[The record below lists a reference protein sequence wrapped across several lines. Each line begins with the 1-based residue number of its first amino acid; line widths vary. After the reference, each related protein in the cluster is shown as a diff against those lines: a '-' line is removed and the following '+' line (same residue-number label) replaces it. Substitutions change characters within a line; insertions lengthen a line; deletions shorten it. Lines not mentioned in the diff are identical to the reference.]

1 MVILHEMRKI
11 KEIILASTMTQTS
24 NKLTVDDAKLVVK
37 DKFGYKKFGFHFMVM
52 QDGSVINGLPLY
64 KPGLFCK
71 GHNKHSIGI
80 VYVGGINS
88 TGQIADT
95 RNDIQ
100 KFSLDRLIKN
110 LCENYPCKCLGIDTF
125 KPDFKLGFDCIE
137 EYRAYSIA

>member
-11 KEIILASTMTQTS
+11 NEIILASTMTKS
-24 NKLTVDDAKLVVK
+24 INKLSIDDAKLVVK

-52 QDGSVINGLPLY
+52 QDGSVKNGLPLY

-80 VYVGGINS
+80 IYVGGIDNE
-88 TGQIADT
+88 GQIADT

-100 KFSLDRLIKN
+100 KFSLVRLIKN
-110 LCENYPCKCLGIDTF
+110 LREQYSCKCVGIDTY
-125 KPDFKLGFDCIE
+125 KPNFKLGFNCSE
-137 EYRAYSIA
+137 EY